1 MRRRI
6 GFERVAGVVCETFGV
21 PVERLGERGRWRNDA
36 RAVAIYLARELTGQP
51 LAAIGARFG
60 GVGSAAVSRI
70 VSAVRARAG
79 KDRAL
84 RQAIAR
90 CEDML
95 AESKK

>member
-1 MRRRI
+1 MDS
-6 GFERVAGVVCETFGV
+6 VDLTPHVVVIC
-21 PVERLGERGRWRNDA
+21 
-36 RAVAIYLARELTGQP
+36 LAKELTGQP

-60 GVGSAAVSRI
+60 GVGSAAVSRT
-70 VSAVRARAG
+70 VSAVRTRAG

-90 CEDML
+90 CEDVL